1 MAKNGFRTSTFHGGI
16 MPFRTKSGIPPLN
29 NQPETKL
36 EPLAG
41 RLKPLILIAFKTS
54 PAPSAPN
61 YQPLEGVNILV
72 VELLFEQWR
81 IYSGKL
87 YSY

>member
-1 MAKNGFRTSTFHGGI
+1 
-16 MPFRTKSGIPPLN
+16 MPSRSKSGIPPLN

-36 EPLAG
+36 EPLEVI
-41 RLKPLILIAFKTS
+41 RKQLILITLQPS

-61 YQPLEGVNILV
+61 YQPLAGNNILV

-81 IYSGKL
+81 IYSEKL